1 MVPGLPR
8 RTRTP
13 CLRYGAGLR
22 AGSEKARCLAGV
34 RRLGRAARLFGEIRQ
49 ICGDQGDPCLH
60 DFRKGRCVSSND
72 YPPLALGGATQ
83 INRGGIENAF
93 SAGLQA
99 GGQIYS
105 RRLLEQ
111 LDKNPYFVRVP
122 AGSTFYLYVTQTID
136 LGKATV
142 GLSTSFAPSSSPKEP

>member
-1 MVPGLPR
+1 M
-8 RTRTP
+8 
-13 CLRYGAGLR
+13 
-22 AGSEKARCLAGV
+22 
-34 RRLGRAARLFGEIRQ
+34 
-49 ICGDQGDPCLH
+49 
-60 DFRKGRCVSSND
+60 
-72 YPPLALGGATQ
+72 LALALSLGEVRHGFLEEA
-83 INRGGIENAF
+83 IF
-93 SAGLQA
+93 KLDDVAGLQA